1 MEKAFLSGIVIRQ
14 DHNEILKKLKD
25 YRKLLY
31 DLDQERPR
39 YQELISKMNKMS
51 GHLYPLK
58 KLYATEDSRREELKR

>member
-1 MEKAFLSGIVIRQ
+1 MEKAFLSGVVIRQ

-39 YQELISKMNKMS
+39 YQ
-51 GHLYPLK
+51 
-58 KLYATEDSRREELKR
+58 